1 VFNMRVGQNPTKVL
15 KTVNKPQR
23 VTVAILNHIPIL
35 QGFYSELLDVLGC
48 SLSTARSNAGMDF
61 DLLVFDNASCKQVQ
75 DYLLEKYQSGEIQY
89 LILSNKNMGK
99 GGAWNVMLQAAPGEI
114 VAYADNDVLYYE
126 SWLAKSVI
134 LLESFPNV
142 GMVTSRPYHSLPELY
157 SSTVNWAEN
166 TPGVKTE
173 KGVFV
178 KEVWIREFLA
188 SLDRSEEEILDDL
201 SIEDIRITYKDVSA
215 YAGASH
221 WQFLSW
227 KKTLLEFFPI
237 DLSKP
242 MGQVLR
248 LDEMIN
254 KAGYLRLMT
263 DIPYVMNLSNTIS
276 TAPLIKTTNKI
287 NQSSLF
293 RRILETPFVK
303 SPLMRLYHMIFKL
316 YSNRN

>member
-1 VFNMRVGQNPTKVL
+1 MRVGQNPTKVL
-15 KTVNKPQR
+15 SSVRKPQR

-35 QGFYSELLDVLGC
+35 EGFYSELMDVLDL
-48 SLSTARSNAGMDF
+48 SLSTARNNSGMDF
-61 DLLVFDNASCKQVQ
+61 DLLVFDNASCKRVQ
-75 DYLLEKYQSGEIQY
+75 DYLLEKYQAGEIQY
-89 LILSNKNMGK
+89 LILSNQNMGK

-126 SWLAKSVI
+126 NWLTKSVI

-166 TPGVKTE
+166 TQGVKIE
-173 KGVFV
+173 KGAIV
-178 KEVWIREFLA
+178 EEEWIREFLV
-188 SLDRSEEEILDDL
+188 SLDRSDEEILKDL
-201 SIEDIRITYKDVSA
+201 DIEDVRITYRDVSA

-227 KKTLLEFFPI
+227 KKTLQEFLPI

-248 LDEMIN
+248 LDEMVN

-263 DIPYVMNLSNTIS
+263 DRPYVMNLSNTIS
-276 TAPLIKTTNKI
+276 NAPSHKTTQQNK
-287 NQSSLF
+287 QSSIF
-293 RRILETPFVK
+293 RKIIETPFVK
-303 SPLMRLYHMIFKL
+303 SPLMRLYHLIFKL
-316 YSNRN
+316 YSDRK

>member
-1 VFNMRVGQNPTKVL
+1 MRVGQNPTKVL
-15 KTVNKPQR
+15 SSVRKPQR

-35 QGFYSELLDVLGC
+35 EGFYSELMNVLDL
-48 SLSTARSNAGMDF
+48 SLSTARNNAGMGF

-75 DYLLEKYQSGEIQY
+75 DYLLEKYQAGEIQY
-89 LILSNKNMGK
+89 LILSNQNMGK

-126 SWLAKSVI
+126 NWLAKSVI
-134 LLESFPNV
+134 LLEAFPNV

-157 SSTVNWAEN
+157 SSTVNWAGN
-166 TPGVKTE
+166 TPGVKIE
-173 KGVFV
+173 KGAFV
-178 KEVWIREFLA
+178 EEEWIKEFLA
-188 SLDRSEEEILDDL
+188 SLDRSEEEILEDL
-201 SIEDIRITYKDVSA
+201 NIEDIRIIYKDVSA

-227 KKTLLEFFPI
+227 KKTLLEFLPI

-248 LDEMIN
+248 LDEMVN

-263 DIPYVMNLSNTIS
+263 DRPYVMNLSNTIS
-276 TAPLIKTTNKI
+276 NPPLQKRTQNSK
-287 NQSSLF
+287 QSSMF
-293 RRILETPFVK
+293 RKILETPFVK
-303 SPLMRLYHMIFKL
+303 SPLMRLYHLIFKL
-316 YSNRN
+316 YSDRK